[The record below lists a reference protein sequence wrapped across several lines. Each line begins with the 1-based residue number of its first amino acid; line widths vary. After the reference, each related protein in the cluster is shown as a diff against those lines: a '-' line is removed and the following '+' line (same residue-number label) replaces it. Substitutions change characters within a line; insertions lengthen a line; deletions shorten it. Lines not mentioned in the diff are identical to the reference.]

1 MFAIG
6 VIAAIVVVA
15 VGITLI
21 YFGWRGYK
29 TKNELF
35 PFILSICAFPLLLLL
50 ASIIIHRNL

>member
-6 VIAAIVVVA
+6 VIAAIVIVA

-35 PFILSICAFPLLLLL
+35 PFILSICGFPLLLVL
-50 ASIIIHRNL
+50 AGIIIHRNL